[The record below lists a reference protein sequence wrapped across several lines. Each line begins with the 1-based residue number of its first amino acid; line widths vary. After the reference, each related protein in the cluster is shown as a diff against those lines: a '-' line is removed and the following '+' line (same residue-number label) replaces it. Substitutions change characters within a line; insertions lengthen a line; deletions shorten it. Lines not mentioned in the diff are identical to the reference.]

1 VGGIVVP
8 LSGKKWDKVGLCGM
22 FLGTFQL
29 KLDDKGR
36 LNIPIRYREILHQ
49 KYHSVP
55 QQTDPELIL
64 SSIGPRISA
73 YPRSEWEWLADA
85 LAEATALPGLHQDAR
100 DLYNMLFGNAAE
112 CPIDSQGRV
121 LIPPHVR
128 TKVKLNGEVTIIGL
142 NRYFDIWSRP
152 AWEEYQA
159 GLHGREEEVAQKIA
173 ELRDVRVL
181 SRPSLFGDGLRPRL

>member
-1 VGGIVVP
+1 
-8 LSGKKWDKVGLCGM
+8 M

-36 LNIPIRYREILHQ
+36 LSIPSRYREILHQ
-49 KYHSVP
+49 KY
-55 QQTDPELIL
+55 QTAPRQADFELVL

-85 LAEATALPGLHQDAR
+85 VAEATALPGLHQDVR

-112 CPIDSQGRV
+112 CTIDSQGRV
-121 LIPPHVR
+121 LIPPHLR
-128 TKVKLNGEVTIIGL
+128 TKIKLNGEVTIVGL

-159 GLHGREEEVAQKIA
+159 SLHGREEEVAQKIA
-173 ELRDVRVL
+173 ELREARMV
-181 SRPSLFGDGLRPRL
+181 SRPSLFGDGPRPRL